1 MGRLRKSHEEG
12 HRRKFLVV
20 IDETPECET
29 ALSYAAIRA
38 EHTGGGLVLLY
49 VVEPGGFQHWLG
61 VENIMRAEAIDEAR
75 MKLNDFAEAARA
87 KALVDPE
94 LTVREGNVTEEIISL
109 ISDDEDI
116 AILVLGSAESSD
128 GPGPLVSAIAGS
140 GASSLGVPVTIVP
153 GDLTDEEIRAI
164 A

>member
-1 MGRLRKSHEEG
+1 M
-12 HRRKFLVV
+12 
-20 IDETPECET
+20 IDETPECGT

-61 VENIMRAEAIDEAR
+61 VENIMRAEAIEEAR
-75 MKLNDFAEAARA
+75 MKLTDFAEAARA

-94 LTVREGNVTEEIISL
+94 LIVREGQVTEEIVNL
-109 ISDDEDI
+109 ISEDEDI
-116 AILVLGSAESSD
+116 AILVLGAAESSD
-128 GPGPLVSAIAGS
+128 GPGPLVSAIASGGTGS
-140 GASSLGVPVTIVP
+140 LAIPVTIVP
-153 GDLTDEEIRAI
+153 GDLTDEEILAI